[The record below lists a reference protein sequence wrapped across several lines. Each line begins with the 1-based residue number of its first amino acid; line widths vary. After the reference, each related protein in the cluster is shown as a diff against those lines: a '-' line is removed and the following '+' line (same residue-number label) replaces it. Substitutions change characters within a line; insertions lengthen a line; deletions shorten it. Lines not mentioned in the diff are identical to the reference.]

1 MADSGDGWTRIRNT
15 SQSTAGLVPS
25 THIFVK
31 EGTGSTGED
40 ADASYRIPVFVDER
54 SSNADYFK
62 WVTHDDVVK
71 TGRKSL
77 SV

>member
-1 MADSGDGWTRIRNT
+1 VERELSSPGSAMRDRFVAE
-15 SQSTAGLVPS
+15 VP
-25 THIFVK
+25 HVQ
-31 EGTGSTGED
+31 GTGSTGED
-40 ADASYRIPVFVDER
+40 ADASYRIPVFVDEH